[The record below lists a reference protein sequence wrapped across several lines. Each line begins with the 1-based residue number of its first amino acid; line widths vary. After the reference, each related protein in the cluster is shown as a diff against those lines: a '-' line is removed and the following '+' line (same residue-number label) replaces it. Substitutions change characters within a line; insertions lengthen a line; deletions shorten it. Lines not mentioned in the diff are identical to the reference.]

1 MWRRAS
7 MTRSPTTSAAVASV
21 PRRRSSACRRA
32 VSSASANGLTREAAA
47 PACSPATRSS
57 TSSRADRM
65 QTGTSMPSPRR
76 RRSTLTPSRSGI
88 VTSSTITAGGRRAT
102 ASSASRPPAAVS
114 TAKPSSRRA
123 RSRACR
129 IVASSSTTRTSG
141 SGVAVARSEPRPAE
155 GAQRVLHLGLVEVE
169 LLRQRGDE
177 GVAAGL
183 ELLHGVRA
191 QRLER
196 VAQLGRGHAELGGQ
210 RVERRAT
217 VALAAVRAQGAQR
230 VAQLRRAD
238 AELLGEGVEARA
250 VALGAHLLE
259 RRVDLRLVKSE
270 RLGEVG
276 AELGVLGLEVAEGR
290 LDLGD
295 GNVERVGELGG
306 HLVAR
311 VLLGLELVPDAAQR
325 VAQRGGRDAEL
336 VGQR

>member
-1 MWRRAS
+1 MH
-7 MTRSPTTSAAVASV
+7 
-21 PRRRSSACRRA
+21 
-32 VSSASANGLTREAAA
+32 
-47 PACSPATRSS
+47 
-57 TSSRADRM
+57 
-65 QTGTSMPSPRR
+65 TGTSTPSPRS

-88 VTSSTITAGGRRAT
+88 VTSRTMTAGGWRAT
-102 ASSASRPPAAVS
+102 ASSASCPPAAVS

-141 SGVAVARSEPRPAE
+141 SGVAVARSEPRPGE
-155 GAQRVLHLGLVEVE
+155 GAQRVLHLRLVEVE
-169 LLRQRGDE
+169 LVGQGGRER
-177 GVAAGL
+177 VAARL
-183 ELLHGVRA
+183 ELLLGVRA
-191 QRLER
+191 QLVER
-196 VAQLGRGHAELGGQ
+196 GAELGGRHAELGRE
-210 RVERRAT
+210 RVERRAA
-217 VALAAVRAQGAQR
+217 VALAAVRTQGAQR

-250 VALGAHLLE
+250 VALVAHLLE

-276 AELGVLGLEVAEGR
+276 AELGVFGLEVAESR

-336 VGQR
+336 VGQRLQVELAM